1 MARATLDIP
10 AGFDPR
16 YPNGIPI
23 TVDIPKDRANDEEY
37 IRQVAERE
45 LDNLAP
51 KSPIPQSSP
60 LAPQVKPSPY
70 SAVQPYHTTAQPL
83 PSNTPDIPT
92 FVTNTMN
99 KLYDA
104 PIKMAGSPGVP
115 GKIPSTPADIAGG
128 MSDIIR
134 SGLTLATP
142 AMMSGASPLAAAKMI
157 IPSSL
162 LDYGVTKAAGAL
174 GATEGQSNLIGDVV
188 GGAYGFSP
196 KAQSFLGGFFR
207 GASEPVDLRGVY
219 TGTPRTAG
227 GVAAT
232 IMGEPWWKGSTVGTG
247 LHQVFARTGAG
258 LRGGYAASQDSPWLG
273 LPSFEKPQPAPWD
286 SDFYNYPSSSVYNA
300 EFVEPGS
307 MHAAWEP
314 QGALPSASNPIASQ
328 SVYGQSGPQAQ
339 FGPGNINR
347 TQGAVPM
354 PGPAMPTSEPSGPNF
369 PPRELPPVSPNPFMM
384 GPARSPEY
392 TSPSVQIPKMLPP
405 SPENTFQMPPAE
417 GLPPQNPKLLEAPQ
431 SFQFNRQYKPV
442 LQPLNPENVNISQEQ
457 LAKTAG
463 QEQTQTQ
470 TKPVTPP
477 KKQATPVTKEE
488 ASPARIEKTVT
499 PSQVGQFAA
508 LRDNTTAGDVA
519 EEFGVSVERAEK
531 LLVGLES
538 NGRLQRSKDGFVGT
552 KEYKDRV
559 IKEMGKTVSDNPEMK
574 VGNRESKEV
583 KLGEAT
589 KRKELLQLQQ
599 LDDPSPAQVR
609 RMHQLNSELG
619 EYKKYEDAD
628 KKESKKS
635 NATVQKSE
643 SNKAEESGSK
653 SSESSKPETNEDA
666 VIKHDELY
674 EMAKSIGVTPTQ
686 LARKLISEGH
696 SVEPSK
702 FGAGDYAKKGTSK
715 PVLTSEQIKK
725 MQDLLAEKY
734 SYRKK

>member
-51 KSPIPQSSP
+51 KAPIPQSSP
-60 LAPQVKPSPY
+60 LAPQQKPSPY
-70 SAVQPYHTTAQPL
+70 SAVQPVHMTAQPL
-83 PSNTPDIPT
+83 SSNTPDIPT

-104 PIKMAGSPGVP
+104 PIKMAGSPGVL
-115 GKIPSTPADIAGG
+115 GKVAPTPADIAGG
-128 MSDIIR
+128 MSDVIR

-142 AMMSGASPLAAAKMI
+142 AMMSGASPLAIAKTV

-162 LDYGVTKAAGAL
+162 LDYGATRVAGAL
-174 GATEGQSNLIGDVV
+174 GATEGQSNLIGDIA
-188 GGAYGFSP
+188 GLGYGFSP
-196 KAQSFLGGFFR
+196 KAQSFTGGFLR
-207 GASEPVDLRGVY
+207 GTTEPVDLRGVY
-219 TGTPRTAG
+219 TGTPRAAG

-232 IMGEPWWKGSTVGTG
+232 MMGEPWWKGSTVGTG

-273 LPSFEKPQPAPWD
+273 LPSFEKPQPTPWN
-286 SDFYNYPSSSVYNA
+286 SEFYNYPEQAQNNIQTQQEGQMPGYSSPYN
-300 EFVEPGS
+300 
-307 MHAAWEP
+307 P
-314 QGALPSASNPIASQ
+314 QPQQMTGPQRGFTYGEQSRPPITVDIPPAIAGQQQRALPP
-328 SVYGQSGPQAQ
+328 
-339 FGPGNINR
+339 
-347 TQGAVPM
+347 
-354 PGPAMPTSEPSGPNF
+354 PSGEFGSSYGGQPIIPPEPNTGF
-369 PPRELPPVSPNPFMM
+369 TLPFQRGLER
-384 GPARSPEY
+384 GP
-392 TSPSVQIPKMLPP
+392 L
-405 SPENTFQMPPAE
+405 QMPSYQPV
-417 GLPPQNPKLLEAPQ
+417 
-431 SFQFNRQYKPV
+431 KPI
-442 LQPLNPENVNISQEQ
+442 NPESVNISQEQ

-463 QEQTQTQ
+463 QESSAPAT

-477 KKQATPVTKEE
+477 AKKQATPVTKEE

-508 LRDNTTAGDVA
+508 LRTGTTAADVA
-519 EEFGVSVERAEK
+519 DEFGVSVERAEK

-559 IKEMGKTVSDNPEMK
+559 IKEIGKTDPEMK
-574 VGNRESKEV
+574 TGKNESKEV
-583 KLGEAT
+583 KPGEAT
-589 KRKELLQLQQ
+589 KRKELLRLQQ
-599 LDDPSPAQVR
+599 LEDPSPAEVR

-619 EYKKYEDAD
+619 EYDKYEKAD
-628 KKESKKS
+628 KKEKS

-643 SNKAEESGSK
+643 SSKAEESGSK
-653 SSESSKPETNEDA
+653 SSESSKPKANEDKP

-696 SVEPSK
+696 DVEPSK

-725 MQDLLAEKY
+725 MHDLLDKKY